1 MPCALLLGGCV
12 FSFFPA
18 CLSFAEHG
26 RTPTFHAS
34 PVPCHAMPLSTSPRL
49 FLGNGVLFAGR
60 GAQDLGGRG
69 GGHSLVAAVVRSSP
83 CRSTHTSIRREMGRR
98 EGNTLVF
105 VVWNRSRPPR
115 GFSGCATP
123 TTSSPVSVFWSTSG
137 VRLPIH
143 GLGSTIR
150 VHAWY
155 AFVARCKP
163 PARAMHP
170 FDARRRVLRAHTKH
184 AIF

>member
-34 PVPCHAMPLSTSPRL
+34 PVPCHAAVRL
-49 FLGNGVLFAGR
+49 ASIVSWERCSFCWKGRAGF
-60 GAQDLGGRG
+60 GGEG